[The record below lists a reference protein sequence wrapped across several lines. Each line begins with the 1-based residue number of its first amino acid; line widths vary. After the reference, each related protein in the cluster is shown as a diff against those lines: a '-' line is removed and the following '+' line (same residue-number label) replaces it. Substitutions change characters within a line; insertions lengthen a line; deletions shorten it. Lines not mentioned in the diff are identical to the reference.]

1 MYLAGINREEQDE
14 SGIEALPALRK
25 RDGEEDTL

>member
-1 MYLAGINREEQDE
+1 VHLDREEQDE